1 MRPQCYGANEIAVAE
16 KSDSAKEREREK
28 RDIFGNIQ
36 LHKNTYMRNGDEETQ
51 IYRPKITD
59 YSALQCINATCV
71 IHDLTI
77 SLNSTH
83 ASETSAF
90 VMIAFHRIVAL
101 RL

>member
-1 MRPQCYGANEIAVAE
+1 MRPQCYGANEIAVAVI
-16 KSDSAKEREREK
+16 SDSAKERGREK

-90 VMIAFHRIVAL
+90 VIAFHRIVAL

>member
-16 KSDSAKEREREK
+16 KSDSAKE

-83 ASETSAF
+83 PSETSAF
-90 VMIAFHRIVAL
+90 VIAFHRIVAL